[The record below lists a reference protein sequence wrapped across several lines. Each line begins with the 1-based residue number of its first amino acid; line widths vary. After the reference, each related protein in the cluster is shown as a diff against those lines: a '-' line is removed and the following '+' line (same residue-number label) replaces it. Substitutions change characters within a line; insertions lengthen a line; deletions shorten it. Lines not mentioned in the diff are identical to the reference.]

1 MKIGFIGPAYP
12 LRGGIAQFIT
22 LLALELKKRHEVK
35 IFSFSKQYP
44 KILFPG
50 KDQIDYSETKP
61 DLEIEPIVIPY
72 NFLTWFSAAKKIKQ
86 WQPEILILKYWIPF
100 FAPVFGWLIRRLR
113 QHKIKVVYVIDNII
127 FHEKWIFAEKF
138 TKYALGKADVL
149 ITMSDSVHDDTLK
162 LLPKANI
169 IKGFH
174 PIYNCYNLGNYSKES
189 AKKKLQVEKKKVI
202 LFFGYIKPYKG
213 LELLIRSFPSIL
225 EKLPDAYLMI
235 VGEVYGD
242 DTVYSNLIKKLNME
256 NNVTYLNRFVT
267 NEEVEL
273 YYKAADVLALPYI
286 SATQSG
292 VVQIAYDMEL
302 GAVATPVGS
311 LAELVLDNKTGIM
324 AKDVSR
330 EAFADAIV
338 RYFELDQG
346 ELIRN
351 IKKENKK
358 YNWETLGKLIINAMK
373 LYS

>member
-1 MKIGFIGPAYP
+1 MKIGFLGPAYP
-12 LRGGIAQFIT
+12 FRGGIAQFST
-22 LLALELKKRHEVK
+22 QLAQELKRNNEIKF
-35 IFSFSKQYP
+35 FSFKHQYP

-50 KDQIDYSETKP
+50 KDQFSKSEKP
-61 DLEIEPIVIPY
+61 DFTIISKLTPY
-72 NFLTWFSAAKKIKQ
+72 NPFTWFSTVKSINDWK
-86 WQPEILILKYWIPF
+86 PDILIISYWIPF
-100 FAPVFGWLIRRLR
+100 FALSFGFILR
-113 QHKIKVVYVIDNII
+113 HLNKKTKLYYIVHNID
-127 FHEKWIFAEKF
+127 FHEKWIFAKSF
-138 TKYALGKADVL
+138 TKYAFKKADLLVTL
-149 ITMSDSVHDDTLK
+149 SESVYKDACK
-162 LLPKANI
+162 LFPK
-169 IKGFH
+169 KKTVHGFH
-174 PIYNCYNLGNYSKES
+174 PVYNCYDFEKYTKVS
-189 AKKKLQVEKKKVI
+189 AKSELKLTEKKVI

-242 DTVYSNLIKKLNME
+242 DTVYSNLIKKLNIE
-256 NNVTYLNRFVT
+256 NNVTFLNRFVT

-292 VVQIAYDMEL
+292 VIQIAYDMKL

-324 AKDVSR
+324 AKDVSK

-358 YNWETLGKLIINAMK
+358 YNWEALGKLIINAMK